1 MRKINVLGRMTAFI
15 LAVILI
21 FTAMPLTALA
31 DNGDNSLTDGYGS
44 FIDGAQ
50 VIKDIISN
58 YGENQHPRIIMT
70 EEKFAKL
77 RTYVKDGQVV
87 NDGSVTAALLIELK
101 GEADNYYSAGIP
113 PYEVDSEGH
122 ILEYSKRIQRYV
134 ATLALSYNIFGDEK
148 YAKRCYEVMES
159 ACKSADEFGAWDPH
173 HFLDTAEMCTGLAYG
188 YDWIYNYMDENQRKL
203 IRDAIIEKGFNQV
216 MNDYEKKVKY
226 NPDATKLTDRSY
238 VWYGSDKGDNWMFV
252 CTGGLNL
259 AALAIGDE
267 ADAKDI
273 AAQVLD
279 YGYKKAYTAV
289 RQGYDTIDGTYVEGL
304 GYWDY
309 ATYYLGLQSS
319 ALISA
324 TGTDYGLTD
333 HDGLRKSV
341 DFVRYMSS
349 NYPYSFSF
357 GDDNDSRDTGWPVF
371 LWLGEHYNSPE
382 MATIRLRK
390 ISEDPEF
397 RYLDVLWIDESKQ
410 TDSVYTNSTDWGAV
424 GAKNA
429 SFRNTWDI
437 SGLVAALHTGENDLL
452 YHGHFD
458 LGSFYIESNGARF
471 FTDLGNEDYYLKD
484 REYSYR
490 IKPEGHNTL
499 VINPTS
505 GTDQRDKVT
514 CTITDY
520 NSGNEAYAVTDL
532 TEAYGDNGAQSV
544 IRGLKMIKDKECVI
558 IQDEISLN
566 TAGEI
571 YWFAHTKGN
580 ISVASDGRSAIVT
593 VGSERMWVGLLSDG
607 GKLTAMDPIPL
618 STSKN
623 VPNATSN
630 NGYTKLAI
638 HLTNTKDA
646 TISVACI
653 PLKSGESA
661 PSWTPSVTAL
671 SEWSAPQHIH
681 VGTKVEKEEASC
693 ITSGKNEYYVCS
705 CGSLYEDS
713 NCTKLIEDES
723 ILTIAALGHDMKPAT
738 TEEAAKCSRCSY
750 TEGEPLAPSNPKT
763 TVTVNVE
770 VPGIKTFTLE
780 MQQTDYIGNIKY
792 QLQEQ
797 VDIDLNKMDL
807 LYNSEILSEVKRFSS
822 GIIPDGATITMQ
834 TSDRWKYDEV
844 NGVDN
849 AAFSIARPKADT
861 LKKIYAKDYGMSPSS
876 GDNTAAFVNALKDC
890 TADTYLVIEPG
901 TYYFRGM
908 TKDIEFNNMENVII
922 DGNDSTFIFDTKY
935 CMKIYGGNGVE
946 FRNLKVNW
954 DWDTIP
960 VGSLVQLTNKIS
972 NNQFEITFIGV
983 DEVDE
988 NIPIGTFWYLDPET
1002 LTIGSLEKYKAYTPG
1017 SVEGCLQK
1025 VEKVD
1030 QNVLRITHN
1039 GNMKHFNE
1047 GEYYL
1052 LRHFEYSGR
1061 VFAISNYAKNITFD
1075 NVQIYG
1081 FTGMGWVFGYDANH
1095 FQIINSY
1102 LGLDPNGPAER
1113 RISTAAD
1120 AIHILNTGGY
1130 FRISNN
1136 DLGFSGD
1143 DIINIHDDFMDILK
1157 IDDSRTSFRGW
1168 ATAGFVSDG
1177 EVIKFKNS
1185 QLGNIAD
1192 YEATVV
1198 SSKTISGN
1206 EREIVLAEPLP
1217 DYITDDCYVYSG
1229 SHSSSHYVISDNY
1242 IHEARAR
1249 AALLN
1254 DDYGLFENN
1263 TVYRMVSGAVQVRA
1277 GGKQDK
1283 YFEGE
1288 GACHV
1293 VVRNNTFEECNL
1305 GAGASIVNIG
1315 IELNDKEGTEIVL
1328 DDVRVEDNVFLN
1340 CIHKD
1345 GKGTGVVYA
1354 NNVSNLVVTGNKI
1367 VDSGEIILGNVVGV
1381 TTIENNSYQDGHI
1394 HEGNKVERVDAT
1406 CTSYGSKEYFEC
1418 TCGECF
1424 EDAECTKK
1432 IEDIETWAI
1441 IEPLGHDFTIE
1452 YDGYDE
1458 NNHWHI
1464 CKREGCDAID
1474 NVSAH
1479 YGGAAS
1485 VAGKAVCEACGQA
1498 YGEALKTPEVTAPVV
1513 NASVSYDPEKT
1524 LNDYSLDVSKAS
1536 ATCEGEEV
1544 TGSWSWK
1551 NASEVPMVSKNT
1563 YTATFTPDSEM
1574 YVPVDAEVTLN
1585 VSKAAVDIKVVP
1597 SVSGITYGQAISD
1610 SKITDG
1616 EASVEGIFAWAADD
1630 AVIKPSVSD
1639 VEKNTYTI
1647 EFRPNDSV
1655 NYETATTGVKVV
1667 VGKAENAPNMPITA
1681 MNLSFEV
1688 VKVSENSLPDNWKWA
1703 DADKNVE
1710 LQAGVT
1716 YNATAV
1722 YVGADAGNY
1731 ANEKVVIAITRS
1743 TCSHEA
1749 EVELRDSKEATCSEV
1764 GYTGDEYCS
1773 KCGELIKKGISID
1786 MLPHTGGTATCTSKK
1801 ICTECG
1807 TSYGEVNPD
1816 KHEEV
1821 EVRGVKTATCLEDG
1835 YTGDTYC
1842 KACNKLITEGSVS
1855 EKAKGHS
1862 YESKVTT
1869 EPTYDKE
1876 GVVTFTCSSC
1886 GDTYTEK
1893 TDKRPLDIPCLKDDA
1908 SIRGWEAIKEYL
1920 SDVNSGE
1927 IEVEMNGNFIVP
1939 ADVLKLF
1946 AGEDVEI
1953 TFKAKVESED
1963 ISWTVNG
1970 KDISAETISDVD
1982 IRNVP
1987 ELEDPEVDE
1996 PEIDE
2001 PVMDEP
2007 VMDEPEIDEPVI
2019 DEPGTVGDVEQ
2030 PAAKPEDTKPVHTDV
2045 PKKPVS
2051 SQQSASSQQQASQT
2065 NNATEV
2071 AKTDDTK
2078 QIAQDNEQPIVH
2090 TNVPKKSATQTNE
2103 STSTTTSGKS
2113 TNKQLPN
2120 KNTKTPASGEVAEAS
2135 NKPAKTEEAKSA
2147 SADKL
2152 VADNDEIVII
2162 SENPVPASDATNAD
2176 VTTGNTVK
2184 NADENNSAALPIVGG
2199 SLLLVL
2205 VGIVGYVIKRRR
2217 SY

>member
-1 MRKINVLGRMTAFI
+1 MFTGILIRLIKKIGFIMRKINVLGRITAFI

-134 ATLALSYNIFGDEK
+134 ATLALVYNIFGDEK

-159 ACKSADEFGAWDPH
+159 ACKSADEFGTWDPH

-238 VWYGSDKGDNWMFV
+238 VWYGSEKGDNWMFV

-273 AAQVLD
+273 ASKVLD

-333 HDGLRKSV
+333 HEGLRKSV

-357 GDDNDSRDTGWPVF
+357 GDDGDSRDTGWPVF

-532 TEAYGDNGAQSV
+532 TEAYSDNGASSV

-566 TAGEI
+566 KAGEI
-571 YWFAHTKGN
+571 YWFAHTKGT
-580 ISVASDGRSAIVT
+580 IDVASDGRSAIVT

-607 GKLTAMDPIPL
+607 GKLTAMDAIPL

-661 PSWTPSVTAL
+661 PSWTPSVRKI
-671 SEWSAPQHIH
+671 SEWSTGSESVHTH
-681 VGTKVEKEEASC
+681 EGTKV
-693 ITSGKNEYYVCS
+693 
-705 CGSLYEDS
+705 D
-713 NCTKLIEDES
+713 
-723 ILTIAALGHDMKPAT
+723 
-738 TEEAAKCSRCSY
+738 
-750 TEGEPLAPSNPKT
+750 
-763 TVTVNVE
+763 
-770 VPGIKTFTLE
+770 
-780 MQQTDYIGNIKY
+780 
-792 QLQEQ
+792 
-797 VDIDLNKMDL
+797 
-807 LYNSEILSEVKRFSS
+807 
-822 GIIPDGATITMQ
+822 
-834 TSDRWKYDEV
+834 
-844 NGVDN
+844 
-849 AAFSIARPKADT
+849 
-861 LKKIYAKDYGMSPSS
+861 KI
-876 GDNTAAFVNALKDC
+876 
-890 TADTYLVIEPG
+890 
-901 TYYFRGM
+901 
-908 TKDIEFNNMENVII
+908 
-922 DGNDSTFIFDTKY
+922 
-935 CMKIYGGNGVE
+935 
-946 FRNLKVNW
+946 
-954 DWDTIP
+954 
-960 VGSLVQLTNKIS
+960 
-972 NNQFEITFIGV
+972 
-983 DEVDE
+983 
-988 NIPIGTFWYLDPET
+988 
-1002 LTIGSLEKYKAYTPG
+1002 
-1017 SVEGCLQK
+1017 
-1025 VEKVD
+1025 
-1030 QNVLRITHN
+1030 
-1039 GNMKHFNE
+1039 
-1047 GEYYL
+1047 
-1052 LRHFEYSGR
+1052 
-1061 VFAISNYAKNITFD
+1061 
-1075 NVQIYG
+1075 
-1081 FTGMGWVFGYDANH
+1081 
-1095 FQIINSY
+1095 
-1102 LGLDPNGPAER
+1102 
-1113 RISTAAD
+1113 
-1120 AIHILNTGGY
+1120 
-1130 FRISNN
+1130 
-1136 DLGFSGD
+1136 
-1143 DIINIHDDFMDILK
+1143 
-1157 IDDSRTSFRGW
+1157 
-1168 ATAGFVSDG
+1168 
-1177 EVIKFKNS
+1177 
-1185 QLGNIAD
+1185 
-1192 YEATVV
+1192 
-1198 SSKTISGN
+1198 
-1206 EREIVLAEPLP
+1206 
-1217 DYITDDCYVYSG
+1217 
-1229 SHSSSHYVISDNY
+1229 
-1242 IHEARAR
+1242 
-1249 AALLN
+1249 
-1254 DDYGLFENN
+1254 
-1263 TVYRMVSGAVQVRA
+1263 
-1277 GGKQDK
+1277 
-1283 YFEGE
+1283 
-1288 GACHV
+1288 
-1293 VVRNNTFEECNL
+1293 
-1305 GAGASIVNIG
+1305 
-1315 IELNDKEGTEIVL
+1315 
-1328 DDVRVEDNVFLN
+1328 
-1340 CIHKD
+1340 
-1345 GKGTGVVYA
+1345 
-1354 NNVSNLVVTGNKI
+1354 
-1367 VDSGEIILGNVVGV
+1367 
-1381 TTIENNSYQDGHI
+1381 
-1394 HEGNKVERVDAT
+1394 DAT
-1406 CTSYGSKEYFEC
+1406 CSLAGTKEYYEC
-1418 TCGECF
+1418 TCGEYF
-1424 EDAECTKK
+1424 EDADCTKK
-1432 IEDIETWAI
+1432 IEDIEAWAK

-1452 YDGYDE
+1452 YSGYDE

-1464 CKREGCDAID
+1464 CKREGCEAID

-1479 YGGAAS
+1479 YGGVAS

-1498 YGEALKTPEVTAPVV
+1498 YGEALKTPEVKAPVV
-1513 NASVSYDPEKT
+1513 NASVSYDPEKA

-1536 ATCEGEEV
+1536 ATCEGEKV

-1551 NASEVPMVSKNT
+1551 NSDEVPMVSKNT
-1563 YTATFTPDSEM
+1563 YTATFTPDSEL
-1574 YVPVDAEVTLN
+1574 YIPVDAEVTMN
-1585 VSKAAVDIKVVP
+1585 VTKAAVDISSAP
-1597 SVSGITYGQAISD
+1597 SVSAITYGQSIAD

-1616 EASVEGIFAWAADD
+1616 KASVEGIFAWAADD
-1630 AVIKPSVSD
+1630 AVINPTVAES
-1639 VEKNTYTI
+1639 EKNTYTV
-1647 EFRPNDSV
+1647 EFRPTDSV
-1655 NYETATTGVKVV
+1655 NYEITTVEVSVKVA
-1667 VGKAENAPNMPITA
+1667 KAENAPNMPVA
-1681 MNLSFEV
+1681 SMNPSFDV
-1688 VKVSENSLPDNWKWA
+1688 KKVSENALPDGWKWA
-1703 DADKNVE
+1703 ATDENGD

-1722 YVGADAGNY
+1722 YVGSDAGNY
-1731 ANEKVVIAITRS
+1731 VNETVVIAITRS
-1743 TCSHEA
+1743 MCAHEV
-1749 EVELRDSKEATCSEV
+1749 ESELRDVKEATCSVE

-1773 KCGELIKKGISID
+1773 KCGELIKKGTSID
-1786 MLPHTGGTATCTSKK
+1786 TLPHTGGTATCTSKK
-1801 ICTECG
+1801 ICTVCE
-1807 TSYGEVNPD
+1807 TPYGEVDPSN
-1816 KHEEV
+1816 HVEV
-1821 EVRGVKTATCLEDG
+1821 EIRNKKEASCSEDG

-1869 EPTYDKE
+1869 EPTYDEE
-1876 GVVTFTCSSC
+1876 GVVTFTCSLC

-1908 SIRGWEAIKEYL
+1908 NIRGWEAIKEYL

-1970 KDISAETISDVD
+1970 KDISAETITDVD

-2007 VMDEPEIDEPVI
+2007 EIDEPVI
-2019 DEPGTVGDVEQ
+2019 DEPGTVEDVEQ

-2120 KNTKTPASGEVAEAS
+2120 KNTKTPASGEVAEVS
-2135 NKPAKTEEAKSA
+2135 SKPAKTEEAQSA

-2162 SENPVPASDATNAD
+2162 AENPVPASDATSD
-2176 VTTGNTVK
+2176 SVVK
-2184 NADENNSAALPIVGG
+2184 NADGNNSAALPIVGG